1 MRGFDSK
8 TDALF
13 AYVTPESFVP
23 KKHPLRAIRKMAD
36 EALAGMDKLFDS
48 IYASTGRSS
57 IPPEKLLK
65 AQLLMILYSI
75 RGNRQLVEQI
85 HYNFLFRWFLGMGL
99 EEEVWDHS
107 TFSKNNDRLI
117 GSNVAAEFLSRILK
131 QAKRK
136 HLLSQEHF
144 TVDGTLIEAW
154 ASMKSYKPKD
164 PNDGPPTGG
173 GGKNDSVDFKG
184 KKLSNDTH
192 ASDTD
197 PDARLYRKGKT
208 KEAKLCYQGHTL
220 MENRSG
226 LIVKTAI
233 TQATGTGERE
243 AAKLMV
249 QQLPRNSRR
258 ITLGADKG
266 YDTKEFVK
274 ELRNLKVTPHV
285 AQNTSGNRKSAINGR
300 TTSHPGYAISQK
312 IRKRIEEGF
321 GWMKTVG
328 RLRKT
333 MYRGI
338 EKIAMQLDLHA
349 AAYNLVRMRNLGLGA
364 S

>member
-1 MRGFDSK
+1 MRGLEDKSP
-8 TDALF
+8 ALF
-13 AYVTPESFVP
+13 TYVRPESFVP
-23 KKHPLRAIRKMAD
+23 TNHPLRAIKMMAD
-36 EALAGMDKLFDS
+36 DALAGMDQLFDNM
-48 IYASTGRSS
+48 YASTGRSS

-85 HYNFLFRWFLGMGL
+85 QYNFLYRWFLDL
-99 EEEVWDHS
+99 PLDEDVWDHS
-107 TFSKNNDRLI
+107 SFSKNNERLI
-117 GSNVAAEFLSRILK
+117 GSDVAAVFLSRILD

-136 HLLSQEHF
+136 HLLSKEHF

-164 PNDGPPTGG
+164 PKDGPPSSG
-173 GGKNDSVDFKG
+173 GGKNSDVDFKG
-184 KKLSNDTH
+184 KKLSNETH

-226 LIVKTAI
+226 LIVKTAV
-233 TQATGTGERE
+233 TQATGTGERK
-243 AAKLMV
+243 AAKKMV
-249 QQLPRNSRR
+249 QQLPRTTRR

-266 YDTKEFVK
+266 YDTKGFVQ
-274 ELRNLKVTPHV
+274 ELRQLRVTPHV
-285 AQNTSGNRKSAINGR
+285 AQNNSNRKSAIDGR
-300 TTSHPGYAISQK
+300 TTNHPNYAISQR

-349 AAYNLVRMRNLGLGA
+349 AAYNLVRMRNLGLGVT
-364 S
+364 

>member
-1 MRGFDSK
+1 MRGFEDKSQ
-8 TDALF
+8 ALF
-13 AYVTPESFVP
+13 TYVTPESFIP
-23 KKHPLRAIRKMAD
+23 KDHPLRAIKKMAD
-36 EALAGMDKLFDS
+36 DALAGMDQLFDS
-48 IYASTGRSS
+48 IYASCGRSS

-75 RGNRQLVEQI
+75 RSNRQLVQQI
-85 HYNFLFRWFLGMGL
+85 HYNFLFRWFLDIPL
-99 EEEVWDHS
+99 DEEVWDHS
-107 TFSKNNDRLI
+107 SFSKNNDRLI
-117 GSNVAAEFLSRILK
+117 GSDVAAVFLSRIVE

-136 HLLSQEHF
+136 HLLSKEHF

-154 ASMKSYKPKD
+154 ASIKSFKPKD
-164 PNDGPPTGG
+164 PTDGPPSAG

-184 KKLSNDTH
+184 KKLSNETH
-192 ASDTD
+192 GSDTD

-226 LIVKTAI
+226 LIVQT
-233 TQATGTGERE
+233 TVTRATGTAERE
-243 AAKLMV
+243 AAKKMV
-249 QQLPRNSRR
+249 QRLPRTTRR
-258 ITLGADKG
+258 ITLGGDKG
-266 YDTKEFVK
+266 YDTRDFVE
-274 ELRNLKVTPHV
+274 ELRKLNVTPHV
-285 AQNTSGNRKSAINGR
+285 AQNNSNRKSAIDGR
-300 TTSHPGYAISQK
+300 TTSHSGYAISQR

-333 MYRGI
+333 MYRGV

-349 AAYNLVRMRNLGLGA
+349 AAYNLVRMRNLGLGVT
-364 S
+364 